1 MDEVDVIKK
10 FLQNKQESGDAN
22 VSGLLDEADDLFT
35 GFFQSETHECRLRRL
50 SDVMHEQGIEHID
63 LLKVDVQR
71 SELDVLRGVA
81 DEDWKKINQ
90 VAMEVH
96 DAEGQDTQ
104 GRVGEI
110 LHLLNRH
117 GFDAVAEQDD
127 LLKQTDRYNLY
138 AVRRS
143 NRSDD
148 LNGADPYLRHNISI
162 EPGDTVYDAGAG
174 IGLNGIDRID
184 LLKVN
189 TEQGGFDLLMALDE
203 SDWSRIRQI
212 VVEVHDVE
220 NHLVQVAPML
230 TRHGFHI
237 VIEQSPL
244 VNGVGA
250 YRVYGTKKR
259 NEKNTA
265 ASLSRNGAGQPRVE
279 TFSTVSAGEF
289 RDYVRERLPDYMMPA
304 AFIILDELPLSRNGK
319 VDRRALPAPEQ
330 FEGRNSDQVRSAVTW
345 YEELLIELW
354 AEVLHVG
361 EVSTDA
367 NFFELG
373 GHSLLA
379 TQLISRIREAF
390 RVEMPLRALFEEPT
404 VAGLAKRIEK
414 ARGQG
419 LEERAEEIERVERTE
434 RMPLSFAQQ
443 RLWFLNQL
451 EPNSSFYNCPGS
463 IRLTGK
469 LDAIAFDQTLNEIIR
484 RHEILRT
491 SFPMIDGQPVQLIA
505 PAQHINLPVIDLSEL
520 PEEQRE
526 LEAQRLTT
534 EEMLRPFDLEK
545 GPMLRTTLLRL
556 TEQEHVVV
564 FTTHHIISDGWS
576 MGVLVKEVST
586 LYAAFSRG
594 ESSPLPELAIQYADF
609 AVWQREWLQDE
620 SLEKQLI
627 TGANN

>member
-1 MDEVDVIKK
+1 
-10 FLQNKQESGDAN
+10 
-22 VSGLLDEADDLFT
+22 
-35 GFFQSETHECRLRRL
+35 
-50 SDVMHEQGIEHID
+50 
-63 LLKVDVQR
+63 
-71 SELDVLRGVA
+71 
-81 DEDWKKINQ
+81 
-90 VAMEVH
+90 
-96 DAEGQDTQ
+96 
-104 GRVGEI
+104 
-110 LHLLNRH
+110 
-117 GFDAVAEQDD
+117 
-127 LLKQTDRYNLY
+127 
-138 AVRRS
+138 
-143 NRSDD
+143 
-148 LNGADPYLRHNISI
+148 
-162 EPGDTVYDAGAG
+162 
-174 IGLNGIDRID
+174 
-184 LLKVN
+184 
-189 TEQGGFDLLMALDE
+189 
-203 SDWSRIRQI
+203 
-212 VVEVHDVE
+212 
-220 NHLVQVAPML
+220 
-230 TRHGFHI
+230 
-237 VIEQSPL
+237 
-244 VNGVGA
+244 
-250 YRVYGTKKR
+250 
-259 NEKNTA
+259 
-265 ASLSRNGAGQPRVE
+265 
-279 TFSTVSAGEF
+279 
-289 RDYVRERLPDYMMPA
+289 DYMMPA

-330 FEGRNSDQVRSAVTW
+330 FEGRNADQVRTAVTW

-419 LEERAEEIERVERTE
+419 LEESAGEIERVERTE

-469 LDAIAFDQTLNEIIR
+469 LDAIAFDQTLNEIVR

-491 SFPMIDGQPVQLIA
+491 SFPMIDGQPVQSIA

-526 LEAQRLTT
+526 LVAQQLTT

-556 TEQEHVVV
+556 TEQEHIVV

-576 MGVLVKEVST
+576 MSVLVKEVSM

-594 ESSPLPELAIQYADF
+594 EQSPLPELAIQYADF
-609 AVWQREWLQDE
+609 AVWQREWLRDETLEQQLSYWREQLSGAPPVLELPSDRPRPAMQSYRGASHSFRINPEVSAGLKALSRSEGATLFMTLLAAFKVLLSRYSGQTDISVGTDMASRNRAELEPLIGFFVNALVMRTKIRTDEGFRELLKRVREVCLGGYAHQDVPFEKLVEELNPERSLSHSPLFQVAFDMDYARNE
-620 SLEKQLI
+620 SNEMSGLTLSG
-627 TGANN
+627 TGRDDK